1 MRRKNSMNN
10 EDSKNYLMEFQ
21 KQPNLIMDKE
31 TYMEGFGAEMQDLS
45 DRRSKLKKVI
55 SNIYTIEFRY
65 W

>member
-65 W
+65 